1 MKYKKDKKPWSAI
14 HEESSTWARWI
25 ALYEAVNLIADK
37 AEQRGLSFKSKLK
50 PIAISKYI
58 ETTQDMYLRKIL
70 EQEYNINFYFDD
82 SIEKVKDQ

>member
-1 MKYKKDKKPWSAI
+1 MKYKKDKKAWSEI

-58 ETTQDMYLRKIL
+58 ETTQDMYLRKLL

-82 SIEKVKDQ
+82 SIEKVKHQ